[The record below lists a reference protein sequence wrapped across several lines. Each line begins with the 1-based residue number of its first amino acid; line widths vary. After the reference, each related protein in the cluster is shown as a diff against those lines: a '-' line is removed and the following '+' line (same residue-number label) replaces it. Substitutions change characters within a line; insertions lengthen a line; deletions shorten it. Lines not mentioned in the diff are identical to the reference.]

1 MGHDVSTIGNH
12 KLNISNIEALAE
24 DLSKRF
30 KSNVEYGYY
39 HQYWFDI
46 NGNEIEPSYENV
58 VLGKISFAPSSN
70 QTIWLSDEYYQI
82 HQIINKHGDSYIKLP
97 CFAESD
103 SLKLEFESAIKGVSF
118 ELRDV
123 ENDIDYG
130 TIYNDTFRNSL
141 HSFDSR
147 WWSFCKAFMEQSDI
161 WSVGFNAVN
170 YYRKQ
175 ILNLFATI
183 GGDKV
188 VHLDDQGDTQYLTY
202 GDYNWQEI
210 LNELNAE
217 FKETTLNISEFMK
230 HKKLLPKDKYPLAF
244 YDDFNDLINPKS

>member
-1 MGHDVSTIGNH
+1 MGHDVSTLGNH
-12 KLNISNIEALAE
+12 KLDISNIEALAK

-30 KSNVEYGYY
+30 KSNVHYGYY

-46 NGNEIEPSYENV
+46 DGNEIEPSYENV
-58 VLGKISFAPSSN
+58 VFGKIPYADSK

-103 SLKLEFESAIKGVSF
+103 SLKSEFESAIKGVSF
-118 ELRDV
+118 ELRD
-123 ENDIDYG
+123 IDYG
-130 TIYNDTFRNSL
+130 TIYNDTFHNFW

-161 WSVGFNAVN
+161 WSVGFDALN

-175 ILNLFATI
+175 IMDLFATI

-188 VHLDDQGDTQYLTY
+188 VHLDDQGETQYLTY
-202 GDYNWQEI
+202 GDYNWKEI
-210 LNELNAE
+210 LNELNSD
-217 FKETTLNISEFMK
+217 FKDTTLNISEFMK
-230 HKKLLPKDKYPLAF
+230 EKILLPKDKYPLAF
-244 YDDFNDLINPKS
+244 YDDFTDLIKLES